1 MSRPSRPQA
10 SSSGS
15 RADIDLLPH
24 TKSSRPTEAR
34 ILSSQRPQPCRSS
47 KDIRTIRTFVIDC
60 LIASLAILF
69 FIYGIAAARQSGK
82 LLHNNSRTQFQ
93 LFEASLERS
102 SITTSTLHQQHTT
115 AHQHQQNGQSAGI
128 YPCMATMKQCSQQ
141 AGRLLEWQ
149 PQGHVISHWCLAIY
163 CSLVLARSCNSQ

>member
-93 LFEASLERS
+93 LFEASLAGLPTRLPRQSGPSDWAGLSRS
-102 SITTSTLHQQHTT
+102 GSRLRGH
-115 AHQHQQNGQSAGI
+115 
-128 YPCMATMKQCSQQ
+128 CRVATGCR
-141 AGRLLEWQ
+141 AL
-149 PQGHVISHWCLAIY
+149 P
-163 CSLVLARSCNSQ
+163 SLSLIGCP